1 MPNRRVRALALLC
14 SVSLAACGT
23 GSGIVAVA
31 GSGDAATV
39 RFVNATGTV
48 LDIATSGVVR
58 TSNANISPGSG
69 VGCFTLDDPTTP
81 SLTVRQSG
89 ATTDLSGFAPV
100 FARRGTYTLVAYPGA
115 SGFIQ
120 FLSLLTAS
128 TPATTPATG
137 RSALRVV
144 NGSTGLGPVD
154 VHVTVSGAAL
164 GIPNATGIGFGGASA
179 AFDVSAGTFQVR
191 LTNSGTTTVVF
202 DAGSQLLETGKSYTL
217 VVSSA
222 TAAILVPDC

>member
-1 MPNRRVRALALLC
+1 MSNRRVRALALLW

-23 GSGIVAVA
+23 GSGLVAVA

-39 RFVNATGTV
+39 RFVNATGTM
-48 LDIATSGVVR
+48 LDLATSGVVR

-69 VGCFTLDDPTTP
+69 VGCFTIDDPTTP

-89 ATTDLSGFAPV
+89 TSTNLSSFAPV

-120 FLSLLTAS
+120 FLSLLTA
-128 TPATTPATG
+128 ATPATG

-144 NGSTGLGPVD
+144 NGSTGLGAVD

-202 DAGSQLLETGKSYTL
+202 DAGSQLLEVGRSYTL

>member
-1 MPNRRVRALALLC
+1 MSNRRVRALALLL
-14 SVSLAACGT
+14 SVFLAACGT
-23 GSGIVAVA
+23 GSGLVAVA

-39 RFVNATGTV
+39 RFVNATGTM
-48 LDIATSGVVR
+48 LDLATSGVVR

-69 VGCFTLDDPTTP
+69 VGCFTIDDPTTP

-89 ATTDLSGFAPV
+89 TSTNLSSFAPV

-115 SGFIQ
+115 SGFVQ
-120 FLSLLTAS
+120 FLSLLT
-128 TPATTPATG
+128 ATTPATG

-144 NGSTGLGPVD
+144 NGSTGLGAVD

-202 DAGSQLLETGKSYTL
+202 DAGSQLLEAGRSYTL